1 MIFIFGGY
9 AQGKLNFALKKYG
22 LDYSD
27 VFDSQQ
33 NDFSEYRGE
42 RIINHFEYMI
52 KKWLEHDENPF
63 VKTEEILDLLA
74 SCVIISQE
82 VGCGLVPVD
91 EDERRFREA
100 VGRANCLVSEKADT
114 VYRVCCGL
122 GLKLKGG
129 EV

>member
-33 NDFSEYRGE
+33 NDFSKYRGE

-52 KKWLEHDENPF
+52 KKWLEYDEDPF
-63 VKTEEILDLLA
+63 IKTEEILDVLN

-91 EDERRFREA
+91 EEERRFREA
-100 VGRANCLVSEKADT
+100 VGRANCLISEKADV

-122 GLKLKGG
+122 GLILKGG

>member
-9 AQGKLNFALKKYG
+9 AQGKLNFALKEYG
-22 LDYSD
+22 LDCGD
-27 VFDSQQ
+27 VFDARQ

-42 RIINHFEYMI
+42 RIINHFEHLI
-52 KKWLEHDENPF
+52 KKWLEHDEDPF
-63 VKTEEILDLLA
+63 LKTEEILDVLN

-82 VGCGLVPVD
+82 VGCGLVPAD
-91 EDERRFREA
+91 SEERRFREN
-100 VGRANCLVSEKADT
+100 VGRANCLISERAGI

-122 GLKLKGG
+122 GIKLKGG

>member
-22 LDYSD
+22 LDYGD
-27 VFDSQQ
+27 VFDAQEK
-33 NDFSEYRGE
+33 DFSGYGGE

-52 KKWLEHDENPF
+52 KKWLEHDEDTIK
-63 VKTEEILDLLA
+63 KTDEILDVLN

-91 EDERRFREA
+91 EE
-100 VGRANCLVSEKADT
+100 
-114 VYRVCCGL
+114 
-122 GLKLKGG
+122 
-129 EV
+129 

>member
-22 LDYSD
+22 LDYGD
-27 VFDSQQ
+27 VFEAQEK
-33 NDFSEYRGE
+33 DFSGYGGE

-52 KKWLEHDENPF
+52 KKWLEHDEDTIK
-63 VKTEEILDLLA
+63 KTDEILDVLN

-91 EDERRFREA
+91 EEERRFRET
-100 VGRANCLVSEKADT
+100 VGRANCLISEKADT

-129 EV
+129 DS

>member
-9 AQGKLNFALKKYG
+9 AQGKLNFALKKYE

-27 VFDSQQ
+27 VFDAQQ
-33 NDFSEYRGE
+33 NEFSGYGGE

-52 KKWLEHDENPF
+52 KKWLEYDEDPF
-63 VKTEEILDLLA
+63 IKTEEILDVLN

-91 EDERRFREA
+91 KYERRFREA
-100 VGRANCLVSEKADT
+100 VGRANCVISEKADT

-129 EV
+129 DS